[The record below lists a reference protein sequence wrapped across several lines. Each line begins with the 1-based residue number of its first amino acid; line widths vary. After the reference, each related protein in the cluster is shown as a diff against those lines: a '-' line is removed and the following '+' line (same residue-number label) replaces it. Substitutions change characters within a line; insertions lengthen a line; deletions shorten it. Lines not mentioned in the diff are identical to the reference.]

1 MRLNGAP
8 LYVKPY
14 SSLPPEEGR
23 RREGWWAERGGRR
36 GAGCAWPGS
45 LGRQKRGL
53 SDAHGS
59 LTCRPTRAEDG
70 AGDGAMPQGADE
82 TARLRAERQR
92 RVGAGHEVPEYE
104 DGWPVNAHA
113 HEAELSDCSPLLA
126 DPPALRRHAERR
138 GWLYFARLLPADAIE
153 GLRCDLLGLAA
164 RHGWLADG
172 APLDDAVPREGR
184 FECEQVGSPAFRA
197 YYADVQAL
205 RSFHAL
211 PHHPELLSALR
222 ALFDCEHPFVHPRHI
237 GHTVFPGGHQYTT
250 PPHQVGPP
258 VPSCPRAL
266 GHTSPSFDTP
276 DA

>member
-1 MRLNGAP
+1 
-8 LYVKPY
+8 
-14 SSLPPEEGR
+14 
-23 RREGWWAERGGRR
+23 
-36 GAGCAWPGS
+36 
-45 LGRQKRGL
+45 
-53 SDAHGS
+53 
-59 LTCRPTRAEDG
+59 
-70 AGDGAMPQGADE
+70 MPQGADE

-126 DPPALRRHAERR
+126 DPPALRRHAERH
-138 GWLYFARLLPADAIE
+138 GWLYFARLLPESAVE
-153 GLRCDLLGLAA
+153 GLRCDLLRLAA

-184 FECEQVGSPAFRA
+184 FECEQVGSPTFRA

-250 PPHQVGPP
+250 PPHQDFEP
-258 VPSCPRAL
+258 VRGTPQTWTAWLPLGAVPHEMGGLQVHDGSHLLGLYCGHDDDSFVRSGVALPGSAGWLGRSTFHSGDVPTPSNISLDPVTFPIDRL
-266 GHTSPSFDTP
+266 F
-276 DA
+276 